1 MKIINYISK
10 ETKMISDA
18 QFDGKF
24 EFPIIANQE
33 IILPLD
39 IVPFEKRKKWEKKIR
54 KWPTYIFI
62 WKMKSLKNF
71 LIILKS
77 MLRN

>member
-39 IVPFEKRKKWEKKIR
+39 IVPFEKRKK
-54 KWPTYIFI
+54 
-62 WKMKSLKNF
+62 
-71 LIILKS
+71 
-77 MLRN
+77 